1 MKTIRYVSLGGRSY
15 SSCDTILNALPR
27 VAGSQDASR
36 LIFLTCS
43 NS

>member
-1 MKTIRYVSLGGRSY
+1 MKTIRYVSLHGRSY

-27 VAGSQDASR
+27 VAGSQDVSR
-36 LIFLTCS
+36 SIVLTFS